1 MNSLPDGII
10 PVSPSV
16 AKITAFFGK
25 QGTLGPSSLVGNAL
39 PHHYPMPDPK
49 DSNDHDEVQEVS
61 NTNNHDHGLGAIEK
75 SGQPQSTVESG
86 KGSGPPDKAS
96 YKRFKG
102 KELKE

>member
-1 MNSLPDGII
+1 MTSLPDGQIL

-25 QGTLGPSSLVGNAL
+25 QGALGPSGLVGNAL

-61 NTNNHDHGLGAIEK
+61 NTNNHDRGLGAIEK
-75 SGQPQSTVESG
+75 SGQPQSTVESREG
-86 KGSGPPDKAS
+86 NGPP
-96 YKRFKG
+96 G
-102 KELKE
+102 N